1 MKRLHAQKE
10 DTVVFSGTLAG
21 IEQAKAAGFRTVA
34 VYGSAGAADWDAMQN
49 RNGVNG
55 LLFAVLHQI
64 VAPHQQN
71 HDDHNKS
78 GKKDDC

>member
-1 MKRLHAQKE
+1 MQEPQRRVCSVHPHGEPFRQR
-10 DTVVFSGTLAG
+10 AG
-21 IEQAKAAGFRTVA
+21 DHQH
-34 VYGSAGAADWDAMQN
+34 

-55 LLFAVLHQI
+55 LLFTVLHQI